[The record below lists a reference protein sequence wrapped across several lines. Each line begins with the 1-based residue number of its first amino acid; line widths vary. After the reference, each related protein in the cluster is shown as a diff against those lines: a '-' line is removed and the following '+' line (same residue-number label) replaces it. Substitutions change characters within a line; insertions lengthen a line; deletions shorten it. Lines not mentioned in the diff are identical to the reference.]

1 MLTLDSLRLEP
12 GSILDARLNTSL
24 RPASEPERMLRHR
37 QMTLHINGTVHGA
50 IAHANEVSLE
60 VSLFIRGARWRTT
73 VHRLCTATQPDPQVE
88 WRECALGEGPF
99 SAALFVLVP
108 GNRPRYR
115 LQRRKAQRSLP
126 ALRDATSERSRLLI
140 AARELESIN
149 VCAPHLRLSAELLRG
164 LCGGGG
170 GGSGGRQG
178 HGFASPLLLLSGER
192 FGQAVYSQT
201 SVDEW
206 RAVGAAALLALVTLP
221 RPFALVESGN
231 LCGAMTVLLAILK
244 RQYCPACELHSLDPG
259 SYREVIG
266 QPPDCA
272 ERSLAWAG
280 VRDEVRLY
288 SDAGGAVELGGLP
301 VGFIY
306 LDDGK
311 TRFSNEPLLALAT
324 PRMLI
329 GGVVAFDDSWQVE
342 RLPNAVNHLGQMN
355 MVHELVVAGDFE
367 PLMLPVPRNGSRAD
381 IRARSGRRHYALLAK
396 AASQAPSPFA
406 THKTSAVRKTRSWL
420 TASLADSTADAV
432 RVSAIGR
439 DGKEV
444 AVRWMA
450 LPLRDSG

>member
-12 GSILDARLNTSL
+12 GSVLDARLNTSL

-37 QMTLHINGTVHGA
+37 QMTLRINGTVHGA
-50 IAHANEVSLE
+50 LASHPNEARLE

-73 VHRLCTATQPDPQVE
+73 VHALCTATQPDPQVE
-88 WRECALGEGPF
+88 WRECTLDEGPF
-99 SAALFVLVP
+99 SASLFVLVP

-115 LQRRKAQRSLP
+115 LQRRKAQKRSLP
-126 ALRDATSERSRLLI
+126 ALRDAPSERARLLI

-164 LCGGGG
+164 LCTDSS
-170 GGSGGRQG
+170 GSGG
-178 HGFASPLLLLSGER
+178 HGFASPLLLLSSER
-192 FGQAVYSQT
+192 FGRAVYSQT
-201 SVDEW
+201 SADEW
-206 RAVGAAALLALVTLP
+206 RAVGAACLLALVTLP

-244 RQYCPACELHSLDPG
+244 RELCPACELHSLDPG
-259 SYREVIG
+259 SYRAVIG

-280 VRDEVRLY
+280 VREEVRLY

-311 TRFSNEPLLALAT
+311 TRFTNEPLLALST

-342 RLPNAVNHLGQMN
+342 RLPNAVGHLGQMN
-355 MVHELVVAGDFE
+355 MVHELVAAGDFE
-367 PLMLPVPRNGSRAD
+367 PLMLPAPRNGSKAD
-381 IRARSGRRHYALLAK
+381 VRARSGRRRYAELAK
-396 AASQAPSPFA
+396 AVSQAPSPFA
-406 THKTSAVRKTRSWL
+406 THKTAAVRKSRSWL
-420 TASLADSTADAV
+420 TASRADPAADAV

-439 DGKEV
+439 DGSEL
-444 AVRWMA
+444 AVSWVA
-450 LPLRDSG
+450 LPSREA